1 MFLMRSCVSR
11 FRWGLMLCGWMLL
24 LAPLRGEDQEAKAR
38 EDWMA
43 GYVKL
48 EEGGRAEEGG
58 DVAQALALY
67 REALQTFEAVRRQYP
82 GWNPSLLGYRITY
95 CTQRIRRI
103 ESQVKQQS
111 PEMSQP
117 ELAKMVSEQVD
128 KIRTL
133 TDENQAMKARLSTTA
148 AALERAR
155 VESAR
160 TVSAA
165 EDIKDVMAE
174 RARLKEENAALLQ
187 QVEQLTGSV
196 SELRQ
201 KSGIEQVAK
210 QLQQDLERTRSR
222 EQQLEQAFDTYRRAY
237 ENVKEKLRQTTVEQ
251 EQWQRQNRDLNDR
264 TEAAVA
270 TAAEARRRTTE
281 LETRT
286 VALEQQR
293 ADDAANLA
301 QKQTEV
307 EQVRRD
313 LGTARTELTDLR
325 RLRDQAAQESGER
338 QHLVEQAQRLAV
350 GKTAAETRVAALGTE
365 LQVAKDRVVVLEQR
379 EQERGATTETR
390 VAALGTELQVAKDR
404 VAVLEQREQER
415 EAALRA
421 QSAAMTRECDGLR
434 TQTETLG
441 GERDRARADLAAA
454 LARQADLERRL
465 QAQPRPSAETPAPAV
480 ALPRAAA
487 VPEIDP
493 GAQRLLTPAVEAAA
507 LRREMEV
514 LRADLARWKERAEQL
529 PAVQIQVGALR
540 QDAATLRTDLAQ
552 EKRRAETLSVVEE
565 QAAAL
570 RREMEVLRTDL
581 AQEKRRAETLP
592 VVEEQ
597 AATLQR
603 AVEVLRT
610 DLAQEK
616 RRAETLPA
624 VEEQAAA
631 LRREMEVL
639 RADLAQEKRRA
650 ETLPDLEEKAATLL
664 RERVDAER
672 QLATARGMIET
683 QQTLLQAQGEKLT
696 SAGSVGR
703 LLEDKEK
710 ALAAAVA
717 EVETLRQDLVRERTA
732 LAAQRD
738 DRRESQARVQQL
750 TAKAADLETQN
761 VALVAQMRDRGRAD
775 ADSGRLR
782 QDTQEQLRQARELL
796 TAAEGERTQL
806 RQKTD
811 DQLALLRQQE
821 KSLRD
826 LEQQRRELGDRTEL
840 LTREVASLKTAGEAQ
855 TAAFARETASMK
867 AKTEVVDGLAASLSD
882 ADALTQG
889 LKRQVAV
896 LQQDKAAVETRF
908 LEARRETQEREQEI
922 ARYRSAVAQGT
933 TAKEKALTQQLKEA
947 SARVEAETEK
957 RRALE
962 VVLASLPAP
971 VTASPSLAT
980 GSTVTPVDPERDRR
994 AREQTTLVRG
1004 YLRQAVAAEKDGKVE
1019 AARWN
1024 YLRVLE
1030 HDGESKLAAQRLGLI
1045 AADHGSDEDAE
1056 RYLKRAFKLDPDDLQ
1071 TIVPLGFALL
1081 RRQEPDL
1088 AVSMLSRAVALEPT
1102 NAVAHRCLGLACSSL
1117 GWYDAAEV
1125 QFRRAHELNS
1135 KDAENAFN
1143 LAVLLSSR
1151 QPPRQEEARQWY
1163 ERALALGSARDPGL
1177 DRLFGVGK

>member
-1 MFLMRSCVSR
+1 M
-11 FRWGLMLCGWMLL
+11 
-24 LAPLRGEDQEAKAR
+24 AK
-38 EDWMA
+38 D
-43 GYVKL
+43 
-48 EEGGRAEEGG
+48 
-58 DVAQALALY
+58 
-67 REALQTFEAVRRQYP
+67 
-82 GWNPSLLGYRITY
+82 
-95 CTQRIRRI
+95 
-103 ESQVKQQS
+103 
-111 PEMSQP
+111 
-117 ELAKMVSEQVD
+117 
-128 KIRTL
+128 
-133 TDENQAMKARLSTTA
+133 
-148 AALERAR
+148 
-155 VESAR
+155 
-160 TVSAA
+160 
-165 EDIKDVMAE
+165 
-174 RARLKEENAALLQ
+174 
-187 QVEQLTGSV
+187 
-196 SELRQ
+196 
-201 KSGIEQVAK
+201 
-210 QLQQDLERTRSR
+210 
-222 EQQLEQAFDTYRRAY
+222 
-237 ENVKEKLRQTTVEQ
+237 
-251 EQWQRQNRDLNDR
+251 
-264 TEAAVA
+264 
-270 TAAEARRRTTE
+270 
-281 LETRT
+281 
-286 VALEQQR
+286 
-293 ADDAANLA
+293 
-301 QKQTEV
+301 
-307 EQVRRD
+307 
-313 LGTARTELTDLR
+313 
-325 RLRDQAAQESGER
+325 
-338 QHLVEQAQRLAV
+338 
-350 GKTAAETRVAALGTE
+350 RVAALGTE
-365 LQVAKDRVVVLEQR
+365 LQVAKDRVAVLGTELQVAKDRVAVLEQR

-454 LARQADLERRL
+454 LARQADLERLL

>member
-570 RREMEVLRTDL
+570 RREMEVLR
-581 AQEKRRAETLP
+581 
-592 VVEEQ
+592 
-597 AATLQR
+597 
-603 AVEVLRT
+603 
-610 DLAQEK
+610 
-616 RRAETLPA
+616 
-624 VEEQAAA
+624 
-631 LRREMEVL
+631 
-639 RADLAQEKRRA
+639 ADLAQEKRRA